1 MAYLSIINGVKGLW
15 FYTGSGQKDFDG
27 KPAGIFNK
35 PEEGHWAY
43 VQTLTRELREFSP
56 VIMAEAAKEKIEM
69 NPHDAPVEFT
79 TRELQGKKYL
89 IAANKSAHP
98 QSVTFSSELLKGKQ
112 PRIIF
117 ENGEKPETTNGVSK
131 VSFVPFGVHIIRVD
145 YSDRLSRRG
154 IYSGD
159 VDRLNFGRV
168 YATFWGMLVDC
179 RVQRFYAALLFISA
193 LFCADRAMAQV
204 EHCTICKAVLAG
216 KIYLLPDNVSGEKVQ
231 ICADCLK
238 LTSVCFMCGLP
249 VKENYKELPD
259 GRFLCARDVK
269 NAVIDDDEARQ
280 TVLDVQ
286 DTLDRLLSRFITF
299 PSAKLET
306 AVVDRIN
313 LMALF
318 ALPGH
323 DYECPN
329 VLGYTQPK
337 TNANGSTAYKVSV
350 LSGLSRG
357 QLRATCAHELT
368 HAWVFE
374 NVSPARRKTLG
385 SDGHEGFC
393 ELVAYLLMDSQG
405 YEDAKKQIL
414 LNHYTR
420 GQINL
425 FIEAEHRFGF
435 NEVVEWVKNG
445 QDALLHGDDLNR
457 IRDLRVASRKSVPGK
472 VSPRTAAPAY
482 VQRPAA
488 VATDFVLKGVSWSP
502 SRPMAVINDRT
513 FEMNEQGHV
522 QIQRHQRPDTL
533 RVAIRQDG
541 VRLRVV
547 GSGEET
553 GASLGGEEVAQVE
566 AGPRSC

>member
-1 MAYLSIINGVKGLW
+1 
-15 FYTGSGQKDFDG
+15 
-27 KPAGIFNK
+27 
-35 PEEGHWAY
+35 
-43 VQTLTRELREFSP
+43 
-56 VIMAEAAKEKIEM
+56 
-69 NPHDAPVEFT
+69 
-79 TRELQGKKYL
+79 
-89 IAANKSAHP
+89 
-98 QSVTFSSELLKGKQ
+98 
-112 PRIIF
+112 
-117 ENGEKPETTNGVSK
+117 
-131 VSFVPFGVHIIRVD
+131 
-145 YSDRLSRRG
+145 
-154 IYSGD
+154 
-159 VDRLNFGRV
+159 
-168 YATFWGMLVDC
+168 MLVDC
-179 RVQRFYAALLFISA
+179 RVQRFYAALLFIFT
-193 LFCADRAMAQV
+193 LFCADHALAQV
-204 EHCTICKAVLAG
+204 EHCTICKAVLVG

-231 ICADCLK
+231 ICGDCLK

-280 TVLDVQ
+280 TVLEVQ

-329 VLGYTQPK
+329 VLGYTQAK
-337 TNANGSTAYKVSV
+337 TNANGRAYKVSV
-350 LSGLSRG
+350 LSGLSRS
-357 QLRATCAHELT
+357 QLKATCAHELT

-374 NVSPARRKTLG
+374 NISPARRRTLG

-405 YEDAKKQIL
+405 DEDAKKQIL

-472 VSPRTAAPAY
+472 GSPATVAPAY
-482 VQRPAA
+482 VKRSAA

-522 QIQRHQRPDTL
+522 QISGTNVLIRC
-533 RVAIRQDG
+533 VAIRQDG

-547 GSGEET
+547 GSGEERELRL
-553 GASLGGEEVAQVE
+553 AE
-566 AGPRSC
+566 RK